1 MITKYDVGQT
11 ALLKAEIKEINLTE
25 NDIVYTVV
33 LPNRK
38 TQIKVSEDYI
48 ADAFNGGV
56 DGGKTGCT
64 DQRGE

>member
-11 ALLKAEIKEINLTE
+11 ALLKVEIKGINIIG
-25 NDIVYTVV
+25 NAIIYTVV
-33 LPNRK
+33 LPNK
-38 TQIKVSEDYI
+38 KAPIKVSEDCI

-56 DGGKTGCT
+56 DGGKTRCT

>member
-1 MITKYDVGQT
+1 MRTKYDVGQT
-11 ALLKAEIKEINLTE
+11 ALLKVEIKGINLTE
-25 NDIVYTVV
+25 NDVVYTVV

-38 TQIKVSEDYI
+38 APIRVSEDHI

-56 DGGKTGCT
+56 DGGKTRCT